1 MVMSLEAM
9 VRTLPLRV
17 FPRHSRGREGLRG
30 GFCFGNP
37 QSRRRLSRKA
47 VLLVFSALVMVP
59 GAMAYRADADVH
71 PHKEHKRDYKREI
84 EAVEE
89 QWRSAQLAGDVATMD
104 KLLAED
110 YFGISVT
117 GQLNN
122 KMQQLERLQDRSIVL
137 SRIDVSDNKIKVVG
151 RVGIVTSL
159 AEIEGTSDGKPL
171 KGKFRYTRVYKR
183 YPDGSWKITN
193 FEVTRVPGAD

>member
-1 MVMSLEAM
+1 MTLEAM
-9 VRTLPLRV
+9 ARSLPIV
-17 FPRHSRGREGLRG
+17 APVPASA
-30 GFCFGNP
+30 
-37 QSRRRLSRKA
+37 RLSSRSPSRT
-47 VLLVFSALVMVP
+47 VLLAIVTVAGIFP
-59 GAMAYRADADVH
+59 GAMALRAQAGVH

-89 QWRSAQLAGDVATMD
+89 QWRTAQLAGDVATMD

-110 YFGISVT
+110 YFGISVN

-122 KMQQLERLQDRSIVL
+122 KMQQLQRLKDRSFVVSKL
-137 SRIDVSDNKIKVVG
+137 DVSDVKIKLVG

-159 AEIEGTSDGKPL
+159 VEFDGMNDGEPL
-171 KGKFRYTRVYKR
+171 KGRFRYTRVYKR

-193 FEVTRVPGAD
+193 FEVTRVPTGS